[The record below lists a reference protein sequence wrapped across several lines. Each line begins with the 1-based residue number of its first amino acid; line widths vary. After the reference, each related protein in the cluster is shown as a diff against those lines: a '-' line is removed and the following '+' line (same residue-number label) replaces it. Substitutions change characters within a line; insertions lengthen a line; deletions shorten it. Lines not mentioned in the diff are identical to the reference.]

1 MKGLISVVLLATLF
15 CFTSACQNNSK
26 LAEKGNATKKDIET
40 AADNLATAISG
51 LNPEEV
57 TGLFSNVDGT
67 KYISD
72 GAFIP
77 RDGLKDAFREFYG
90 TLKEMH
96 FAFEKKEIQVLSHD
110 VAVLTSWAHY
120 TAITR
125 EGQNID
131 ERAIFTSVYLRVDGK
146 WSIFQAHKSLIKK
159 P

>member
-96 FAFEKKEIQVLSHD
+96 FAFEKK
-110 VAVLTSWAHY
+110 
-120 TAITR
+120 
-125 EGQNID
+125 
-131 ERAIFTSVYLRVDGK
+131 
-146 WSIFQAHKSLIKK
+146 
-159 P
+159 